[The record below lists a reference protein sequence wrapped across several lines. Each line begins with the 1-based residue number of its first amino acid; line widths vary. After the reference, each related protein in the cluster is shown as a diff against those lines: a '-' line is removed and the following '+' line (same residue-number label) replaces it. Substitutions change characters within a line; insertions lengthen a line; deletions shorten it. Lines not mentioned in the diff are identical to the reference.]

1 MKKIN
6 RTLLIGLGGAG
17 KDIVT
22 SVKRNYKESDSSL
35 IEYLVID
42 TDSISLNE
50 GDLTR
55 NEIVDIGFNNGK
67 GIVDNNPLIKRWV
80 PKKAEEMILNHGFEA
95 DAGSG
100 QIRGIGRFA
109 LLCNYNS
116 IKNLIKAKIQN
127 LNDYQNIQ
135 LGDLQEIEVIICFSI
150 CGGTGS
156 GIFLD
161 VANIAKENLNANGL
175 INANILMP
183 SIYDDK
189 IKNRL
194 GKKRIFGNAYASMRE
209 LDFFMSWRGW
219 HKEPEYI
226 LKMMANVDWK
236 MYNHTSNGPFNNVY
250 YYNNQDNN
258 NRHYQFQDIIDIIS
272 TNITNEKEE
281 LFDNKL
287 SIFREHDRCREEY
300 YGGRMGIQ
308 IYSIDKRITQKME
321 DANFELVSMTPNY
334 N

>member
-42 TDSISLNE
+42 TDLNDLKEESLQKNE
-50 GDLTR
+50 LLH
-55 NEIVDIGFNNGK
+55 IG
-67 GIVDNNPLIKRWV
+67 IQD
-80 PKKAEEMILNHGFEA
+80 PKKLIDSNTLIQNWLPNECMRYCNSIQYGANQL
-95 DAGSG
+95 
-100 QIRGIGRFA
+100 RGMGRLA
-109 LLCNYNS
+109 LLPNYIS

-135 LGDLQEIEVIICFSI
+135 LGDLKEIEVIICFSI

-161 VANIAKENLNANGL
+161 VANIAKEYLNENGL

-189 IKNRL
+189 INQPIAKR
-194 GKKRIFGNAYASMRE
+194 RIFGNAYASMRE

-258 NRHYQFQDIIDIIS
+258 NRHYQFQDIIDIVS
-272 TNITNEKEE
+272 TNITNENEE

-287 SIFREHDRCREEY
+287 SVFREYDRYHEEY
-300 YGGRMGIQ
+300 YGDPMGIQ